1 MNFYQQNG
9 AIMHI
14 NKLLNKNRPS
24 FSFEFFPP
32 KTDAGFE
39 KLYSTIKDL
48 TPLNPTF
55 VSITYGA
62 GGSTR
67 QKTHDLVMKLHKET
81 ELTVIPHLTCIGST
95 MNEIDEIVSDY
106 HDNGISNIL
115 ALRGDPPKDTENF
128 VKTKDGFEHAAD
140 LVSFIKKNYPNM
152 GIGVAG
158 FPEGHPLTPN
168 RLLEMD
174 YLKQKVDAGA
184 DYICTQLFFHNDDLY
199 DFIERC
205 ELSGIDIPVL
215 AGIMPIT
222 TISGMK
228 RMAELSAG
236 SRFPAK
242 LLKQIYAS
250 SSDNEIKQI
259 GINWATNQVKDLVK
273 NDIPGVHFYTLNNS
287 EATLLIY
294 RGLSN

>member
-1 MNFYQQNG
+1 
-9 AIMHI
+9 MHI
-14 NKLLNKNRPS
+14 NELLKTNRPS

-48 TPLNPTF
+48 TPLDPAF

-95 MNEIDEIVSDY
+95 KNEIDEIVSDY
-106 HDNGISNIL
+106 HANGINNIL
-115 ALRGDPPKDTENF
+115 ALRGDPPKGAGNF
-128 VKTKDGFEHAAD
+128 VTTDEGFEHAVD
-140 LVSFIKKNYPNM
+140 LVSFIRKNYPDM

-205 ELSGIDIPVL
+205 KLSGIDIPVL

-250 SSDNEIKQI
+250 NSDDEIKQI
-259 GINWATNQVKDLVK
+259 GINWATGQVKDLVK
-273 NDIPGVHFYTLNNS
+273 NNIPGVHFYTLNNS